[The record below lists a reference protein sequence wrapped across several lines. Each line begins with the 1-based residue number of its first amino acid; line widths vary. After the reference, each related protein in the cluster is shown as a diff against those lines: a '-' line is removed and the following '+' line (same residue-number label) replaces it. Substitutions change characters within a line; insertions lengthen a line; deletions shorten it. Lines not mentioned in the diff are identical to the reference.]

1 MLESEAITAL
11 TLELFAL
18 ARTVPPNAFVTRA
31 TGLLAHHL
39 PFHTGILGVAQH
51 VGSGLQPVSM
61 HLLNLPSE
69 FKDRYLQRMEGDLF
83 LKALVQQPGQT
94 VDMDELAP
102 LEQWPDD
109 FGSQVPHRYGIG
121 RALGT
126 CLGDPQ
132 GPFRILVLHRPIH
145 GAGFSTEE
153 RRFKAAITPAL
164 FEAHAHNQ
172 LLWLN
177 GSAPGISA
185 ENPRVAVLCDDDG
198 LIVNSSAPFIDAL
211 QRSYRNWSGP
221 DLPFRPSRCQ
231 SQLGRT
237 GADRSLRFRAVP
249 MDTQLWLVEAVYI
262 GALQQLTERQLQI
275 TKLAVQGHTD
285 KELARLLDLSPSTIN
300 NHLNAM
306 FAPLKISSRLQLAE
320 LWNRSP
326 LARTPGYARAGSTD
340 S

>member
-1 MLESEAITAL
+1 MLASETVTAL
-11 TLELFAL
+11 TLDLFAL
-18 ARTVPPNAFVTRA
+18 ARTAPPDTFVTRA
-31 TGLLAHHL
+31 TGLLANHL

-51 VGSGLQPVSM
+51 VGHSLQPVSM
-61 HLLNLPSE
+61 HLLNLPTE

-83 LKALVQQPGQT
+83 LKALLQQPGHT
-94 VDMDELAP
+94 VDMDELTP

-109 FGSQVPHRYGIG
+109 FGSHVPHRYGIG

-145 GAGFSTEE
+145 GASFSAEE

-177 GSAPGISA
+177 GSTPGISA
-185 ENPRVAVLCDDDG
+185 ENPRVAVLCDRDG
-198 LIVNSSAPFIDAL
+198 LIVNSSTPFIDAL
-211 QRSYRNWSGP
+211 QRSFRNWSGP
-221 DLPFRPSRCQ
+221 DLPFRPKRCH

-237 GADRSLRFRAVP
+237 GSDHSLRFRAVP
-249 MDTQLWLVEAVYI
+249 LNPQLWLVEALYI

-275 TKLAVQGHTD
+275 AELAVQGHTD
-285 KELARLLDLSPSTIN
+285 KELARLLALSPSTIN

-306 FAPLKISSRLQLAE
+306 FARLKITSRLQLSE
-320 LWNRSP
+320 LWNRTP
-326 LARTPGYARAGSTD
+326 LARTPGYARAADTD

>member
-1 MLESEAITAL
+1 MLAAEKVTTL

-18 ARTVPPNAFVTRA
+18 ARTVPPDAFVNRA

-39 PFHTGILGVAQH
+39 PFHTGVLGVAQH
-51 VGSGLQPVSM
+51 VGSQLQPVSM

-69 FKDRYLQRMEGDLF
+69 FKDRYLQRMDGDLF
-83 LKALVQQPGQT
+83 LKALVQQPGRT
-94 VDMDELAP
+94 LDMAELAP

-109 FGSQVPHRYGIG
+109 FGTHVPYRYGIG

-126 CLGDPQ
+126 CLGEPE

-145 GAGFSTEE
+145 GASFSAEE
-153 RRFKAAITPAL
+153 RRFKTAITPAL

-185 ENPRVAVLCDDDG
+185 ENPRVAVLCDSDG
-198 LIVNSSAPFIDAL
+198 LIVNSSGPFIDAL
-211 QRSYRNWSGP
+211 QRSFRNWSGP
-221 DLPFRPSRCQ
+221 DLPFPPRRCH

-237 GADRSLRFRAVP
+237 GADPSLRFRAVP
-249 MDTQLWLVEAVYI
+249 LDPQLWLVEAIFI
-262 GALQQLTERQLQI
+262 GALQLLTERQLEI
-275 TKLAVQGHTD
+275 AELAVQGHTD
-285 KELARLLDLSPSTIN
+285 KELARLLKVSPSTIN
-300 NHLNAM
+300 NHLNAI
-306 FAPLKISSRLQLAE
+306 FVRLKISSRLQLAE

-326 LARTPGYARAGSTD
+326 LARPPGYARAGSTD

>member
-1 MLESEAITAL
+1 MLASETVTAL

-18 ARTVPPNAFVTRA
+18 ARTVPPSDFVTRA

-39 PFHTGILGVAQH
+39 PFHTGVFGVAQH
-51 VGSGLQPVSM
+51 IGSGLQPVSM

-69 FKDRYLQRMEGDLF
+69 FKDRYMQRMDGDLF
-83 LKALVQQPGQT
+83 LKALVQQPGKT

-126 CLGDPQ
+126 CLGDAQ
-132 GPFRILVLHRPIH
+132 GPFQILVVHRPIQ
-145 GAGFSTEE
+145 GASFSAEE
-153 RRFKAAITPAL
+153 RRFKAAVTPAL

-177 GSAPGISA
+177 GSAPAISA
-185 ENPRVAVLCDDDG
+185 ENPRVAVLCDEQG
-198 LIVNSSAPFIDAL
+198 LIVNSSGPFIDAL

-221 DLPFRPSRCQ
+221 DLPFRPSRCH

-237 GADRSLRFRAVP
+237 GADRSLRFRTVP
-249 MDTQLWLVEAVYI
+249 LDAQLWLVEALYI
-262 GALQQLTERQLQI
+262 GALQLLTERQLQI
-275 TKLAVQGHTD
+275 AELAVQGHTD
-285 KELARLLDLSPSTIN
+285 KELARLLELSPSTIN

-306 FAPLKISSRLQLAE
+306 FARLKISSRLQLAE

-326 LARTPGYARAGSTD
+326 LARKPGYARAGSTD